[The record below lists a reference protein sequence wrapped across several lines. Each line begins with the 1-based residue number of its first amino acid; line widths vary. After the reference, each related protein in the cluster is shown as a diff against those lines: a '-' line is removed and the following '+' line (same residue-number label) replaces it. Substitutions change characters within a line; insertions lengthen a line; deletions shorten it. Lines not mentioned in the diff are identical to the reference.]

1 MASVPSAKSSLPILE
16 LQELAINITALDLKP
31 GVINVDLL
39 KMSGVIPAEWE
50 LAQTPVQSEQ
60 VVQLSFTNGL
70 NILSQARRLMLLE
83 QTTDKDPSTIQG
95 PAIAQAYLSKF
106 PHAHYQGISIAPK
119 ILIGFPDHPQAP
131 QQFITQKLLAPG
143 PWQTLGQEPLRAAL
157 TLNYVLKRCPFSLNI
172 AEVQFNQGAQ
182 GEISG
187 LLFTGNF
194 TYSLPNPSPTDP
206 LDYFTQRLKLWQTDV
221 QQFRELLYRKF
232 MGGGAAPQT
241 SVKPTPPPSAP
252 TSNPEPDTIPRSLID
267 SIFPDLF

>member
-1 MASVPSAKSSLPILE
+1 M
-16 LQELAINITALDLKP
+16 AINITALDLKP

-39 KMSGVIPAEWE
+39 KMSGVIPADWE
-50 LAQTPVQSEQ
+50 LAQAPVQSEQ

-70 NILSQARRLMLLE
+70 TILSQARRLMLLE

-106 PHAHYQGISIAPK
+106 PHAHYQGVSIAPK

-172 AEVQFNQGAQ
+172 AEVQFNQGGQSAM
-182 GEISG
+182 SG

-194 TYSLPNPSPTDP
+194 TYSPSETNPTPP
-206 LDYFTQRLKLWQTDV
+206 LDYLTQRISYWQTDV

-232 MGGGAAPQT
+232 MGGGAAPQ
-241 SVKPTPPPSAP
+241 SAAEPIPSPSPLKAKPK
-252 TSNPEPDTIPRSLID
+252 PDAVPRSLLD